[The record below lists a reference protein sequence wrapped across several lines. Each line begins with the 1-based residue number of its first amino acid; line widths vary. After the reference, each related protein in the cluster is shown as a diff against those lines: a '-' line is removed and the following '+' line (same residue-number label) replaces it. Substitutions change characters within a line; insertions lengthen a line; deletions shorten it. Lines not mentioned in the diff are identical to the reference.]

1 MTDLE
6 QLVYD
11 MNALVE
17 RFGANHIKF
26 IFTFPGHI
34 NENSEFI
41 TMVLVS
47 QSNGLVN
54 VMGNVFNHDWTID
67 EFFNSSRRTFVEYC
81 QIMYSREMRDV
92 FTAALK
98 SLDEKDWLF
107 IEAMSKCNNVS
118 SVKEIEMKLQLMG
131 Y

>member
-6 QLVYD
+6 HLVYD
-11 MNALVE
+11 MNAIVE
-17 RFGANHIKF
+17 RFGAKHIKF

-34 NENSEFI
+34 NGNGEFI

-47 QSNGLVN
+47 QSNGPVD
-54 VMGNVFNHDWTID
+54 VIGNLFNHDWTVD

-81 QIMYSREMRDV
+81 QMMSSHEMRYV
-92 FTAALK
+92 FTTTFE

>member
-11 MNALVE
+11 MNAIVE
-17 RFGANHIKF
+17 RFDAKHIKF

-34 NENSEFI
+34 NGSGEFI

-47 QSNGLVN
+47 QSNGLVD
-54 VMGNVFNHDWTID
+54 VIGNLFNHDWTVD
-67 EFFNSSRRTFVEYC
+67 DFFNSSRRTFVEYC
-81 QIMYSREMRDV
+81 QMICSPEMRDV
-92 FTAALK
+92 FFTTFE

-107 IEAMSKCNNVS
+107 FEAMSKCNNVS